1 MGAKEARLSP
11 TQATRARILD
21 CCGGQLIGVR
31 EYSAASC
38 HLWPYRFG
46 RKPEKEEKGKGVQHG
61 EKKEVPYRAVAN
73 SHT

>member
-1 MGAKEARLSP
+1 MGAREARLSP

-46 RKPEKEEKGKGVQHG
+46 RKPEKEEKGK
-61 EKKEVPYRAVAN
+61 AV
-73 SHT
+73 